1 MRKNTE
7 VKLSIIKGDKLF
19 NENTP
24 FVINIFSPE
33 SKNLDKN
40 SNADLICVID
50 ISGSMAG
57 AKIELVKKSLKVLI
71 QLMDKNDRLALI
83 LFNDSG
89 KLFLELN
96 YLTKENKNQ
105 YINKV
110 DEIRAGGGTSII
122 TGLEIA
128 IRIIGEDADIN
139 KPNRACSILLLSDG
153 CDNILNDFEIGQR
166 LKNLTKGKNLNFTL
180 NTFGYGSDHDPLI
193 LKKLA
198 SIRDGTFFYVQ
209 EYKKVAEYFGIVLG
223 TCVSVIS
230 NKASLVVEL
239 LNKKCEI
246 KKIFGEEYLYSH
258 EIQPHFFNTTM
269 LHFISGKEFTYVLE
283 FEIKIKDVK
292 IGEDL
297 LAVDFI
303 YQDEENNF
311 CKKSA
316 IYKYC
321 LTDINYAR
329 ANEEYIRSQ
338 VYYVLDQSL
347 KLRNNYQINE
357 SKKCLDE
364 MKNWLINN
372 DKKVNSDQ
380 KQLFLEDINHAL
392 KSYNTGKKLENRDLA
407 TITNRVIESTKKNVS
422 SERMMYSTERQK
434 HYCQSSR
441 EMMIKPEIKKTKEIL
456 SEHKKKCLI
465 F

>member
-357 SKKCLDE
+357 SKKCLNE

-372 DKKVNSDQ
+372 DKKVNNDQ
-380 KQLFLEDINHAL
+380 NKLFLEDINHAL
-392 KSYNTGKKLENRDLA
+392 KSYNTEEKLNNRDIA
-407 TITNRVIESTKKNVS
+407 TITNRVIESTKKNFS
-422 SERMMYSTERQK
+422 SERMTYSTERQK
-434 HYCQSSR
+434 FYFQSSR
-441 EMMIKPEIKKTKEIL
+441 EMMIKPKQKITEEIH
-456 SEHKKKCLI
+456 SEPTKKCLI

>member
-1 MRKNTE
+1 
-7 VKLSIIKGDKLF
+7 
-19 NENTP
+19 
-24 FVINIFSPE
+24 
-33 SKNLDKN
+33 
-40 SNADLICVID
+40 
-50 ISGSMAG
+50 MAG

-83 LFNDSG
+83 LFNESG
-89 KLFLELN
+89 QLFLDLN
-96 YLTKENKNQ
+96 YITKENKNFGLSK
-105 YINKV
+105 IE
-110 DEIRAGGGTSII
+110 EIKAEGGTSII

-128 IRIIGEDADIN
+128 INIIEKDSNIN
-139 KPNRACSILLLSDG
+139 KPNRACSVLLLSDG

-180 NTFGYGSDHDPLI
+180 NTFGYGNDHDPLI
-193 LKKLA
+193 MKKLA
-198 SIRDGTFFYVQ
+198 SIRDGSFFYVQ

-223 TCVSVIS
+223 TCVSVLS

-283 FEIKIKDVK
+283 FEIKINDVK

-303 YQDEENNF
+303 YEDEENNF
-311 CKKSA
+311 CKKSVK
-316 IYKYC
+316 YKYC
-321 LTDINYAR
+321 LTDINYAK

-338 VYYVLDQSL
+338 VYSVIDQSL
-347 KLRNNYQINE
+347 KLRNSYKINE
-357 SKKCLDE
+357 AKKCLNE

-372 DKKVNSDQ
+372 NKKENKNQ
-380 KQLFLEDINHAL
+380 HKLFLDDINQAL
-392 KSYNTGKKLENRDLA
+392 KSYNYGKEVKSSDIAIISNRVLEN
-407 TITNRVIESTKKNVS
+407 TKKNFS
-422 SERMMYSTERQK
+422 SERMMYSNSKQE
-434 HYCQSSR
+434 YYSSSSR
-441 EMMIKPEIKKTKEIL
+441 RMMKEPEKRIKNYNDQNINKNKKN
-456 SEHKKKCLI
+456 CLI